1 MTRPL
6 PWSTLRRSLLQ
17 RTGIASPVM
26 AVALL
31 VISALLFTDTTMRR
45 QDGWGAGEPQ
55 AIDVVLLL
63 LAILPVFVARI
74 APLPAL
80 IVAFGA
86 LLALVGDHTAVT
98 AQIAVAWTAVV
109 AAEFGTRRRAVL
121 IMVGGAL
128 TSLGLLID
136 ANDLGWSLPAIVLSL
151 FSGAVP
157 GLVGEAIRSERELA
171 DQYRDNAHRLEQ
183 LSDAEVQRAV
193 ADERVRIA
201 REVHDVVGHHLSAI
215 SLQAAAGA
223 RKAEDAEEARHAL
236 EAIRRSSREA
246 LDQTRR
252 TLGMLRSHDDGA
264 AGTGTAPVPSLTGLE
279 HLVET
284 TRASGVAVQLAITG
298 DRRPLPDPVEQC
310 AFRIVQ
316 EALTNVAKHAR
327 PAEAEVQVRYGARAI
342 HLHVLDHGAG
352 APAEPNGWPG
362 PVRAEGASAGVVPAG
377 VFAAAS
383 RRGRR
388 GQGLVGMRERAA
400 LVGGR
405 VLAGP
410 RAEGGWRVDAELPI
424 ESDDRAGVPA

>member
-1 MTRPL
+1 MTRPAT
-6 PWSTLRRSLLQ
+6 WSDRLQSVLQ
-17 RTGIASPVM
+17 RTGVASPVM
-26 AVALL
+26 AIALL
-31 VISALLFTDTTMRR
+31 VISALLFTDETMRR
-45 QDGWGAGEPQ
+45 EDGWRPGEPGVL
-55 AIDVVLLL
+55 DVLLL
-63 LAILPVFVARI
+63 LVAILPVLVSRI

-80 IVAFGA
+80 LVSFAA
-86 LLALVGDHTAVT
+86 LLALVDDHTAVT
-98 AQIAVAWTAVV
+98 AQIAVAWTAVY
-109 AAEFGTRRRAVL
+109 AAESGTRRRAVM
-121 IMVGGAL
+121 IMVAGAL
-128 TSLGLLID
+128 TSLGLLVD

-157 GLVGEAIRSERELA
+157 GLVGEAIRSERQLA
-171 DQYRDNAHRLEQ
+171 DQYRDNAERLEQ

-236 EAIRRSSREA
+236 DAIRRSSREA

-252 TLGMLRSHDDGA
+252 TLGMLRSHDDA
-264 AGTGTAPVPSLTGLE
+264 TGTGTAPAPSLTGLE

-284 TRASGVAVQLAITG
+284 ARASGVAIQLSVTG

-327 PAEAEVQVRYGARAI
+327 PAVAEVQVRYGARAI
-342 HLHVLDHGAG
+342 HLHVLDHGESIPLPPDPSTAG
-352 APAEPNGWPG
+352 GVMPP
-362 PVRAEGASAGVVPAG
+362 RAIPPMA
-377 VFAAAS
+377 VFAAATM
-383 RRGRR
+383 RRRR
-388 GQGLVGMRERAA
+388 TGQGLVGMRERAA

-410 RAEGGWRVDAELPI
+410 RPEGGWRVDAELPI
-424 ESDDRAGVPA
+424 ESGVRDGVPA